1 MAIAEDLREHVKN
14 TFKLQW
20 STTNGTVVPDET
32 KVTLSNTG
40 VYIDATVLYADMA
53 DSTKLVDGQSAEFAG
68 EIYKTFLNCAARI
81 IKYREGT
88 ITAYDGDRI
97 MAVFV
102 GVSKNSNAVKA
113 ALSINWARSQVIQP
127 ALDAQY
133 GAGKY
138 TVNHT
143 VGVDTSKLL
152 VAKAGVRNS
161 NDLVWI
167 GRAAN
172 WAAKL
177 TALDHATPT
186 RITGEVYDSMSAEA
200 TSTNGVNMWEQR
212 KWTAMADH
220 RIYGSTWRWAL

>member
-1 MAIAEDLREHVKN
+1 MAIAEDLKEHVKN
-14 TFKLQW
+14 TFRLQW
-20 STTNGTVVPDET
+20 STSGGSVVPDET

-53 DSTKLVDGQSAEFAG
+53 DSTKLVDSETAEFAG

-81 IKYREGT
+81 IKYRDGT
-88 ITAYDGDRI
+88 ITAYDGDRV

-102 GVSKNSNAVKA
+102 GGSKNSNAVKA
-113 ALSINWARSQVIQP
+113 ALSINWARLQIIQP
-127 ALDAQY
+127 ALDDQY
-133 GAGKY
+133 GAGRY
-138 TVNHT
+138 TVHHT

-177 TALDHATPT
+177 TTLDHGTPT
-186 RITGEVYDSMSAEA
+186 RITGEVYDQMSEEA
-200 TSTNGVNMWEQR
+200 RTANGVNMWDQR
-212 KWTAMADH
+212 SWTAMANH
-220 RIYGSTWRWAL
+220 RIYGSTWRWSL